1 MATTPQ
7 FGGTNGV
14 AELDLGQPG
23 GSRYNATARYTVQVH
38 QQPERTAVVDQKI
51 AQQNVA
57 FQDNLGFEQ
66 GRVLWSGTLKVTT
79 NAVLQ
84 AIVSD
89 LNKAKHGSARVSG
102 SLGPASPAAIKPTV
116 LKDFDGTTLCNQ
128 AVLEDWSFDGPRRR
142 LSGDALFTLLVGLRV
157 VFKLLG

>member
-23 GSRYNATARYTVQVH
+23 GARYNVSARYTVQVV
-38 QQPERTAVVDQKI
+38 QQPERTAVVDQKLV
-51 AQQNVA
+51 QQNVA
-57 FQDNLGFEQ
+57 FMDNLGFEL
-66 GRVLWSGTLKVTT
+66 GRVLWTGTLKVNN
-79 NAVLQ
+79 NATLQ

-89 LNKAKHGSARVSG
+89 LNRAKHGSARVG
-102 SLGPASPAAIKPTV
+102 GNFLPPSLQYIRPTV

-128 AVLEDWSFDGPRRR
+128 AVLEDWSFDGPRKRI
-142 LSGDALFTLLVGLRV
+142 SGDALFTLLVGLRV